1 MAKAGSG
8 IGQTKA
14 SMLVSSASSRTT
26 ILEKE
31 RKKDINN
38 EEFDPG
44 SG

>member
-26 ILEKE
+26 LLEKE
-31 RKKDINN
+31 KRQYTNN